1 MSTVDADPAADRT
14 LLRAAGLRVTR
25 PRLAVLSAV
34 RGRPHADAGAV
45 LAEVRADLPQVSH
58 QAVYDCL
65 HVLTDAGLVRSLQP
79 AGSAARYEIAAHDN
93 HHHLV
98 CRGCGTLVDVPCRTG
113 SAPCLRAPE
122 DHGFQID
129 EAEVYYWGLCPACRT
144 DGTPQTT
151 PDAPAASARR
161 PPGAGSLHGRPGAT
175 EAATRNREDQP

>member
-1 MSTVDADPAADRT
+1 MSIVDADPTADRT

-25 PRLAVLSAV
+25 PRAAVLSAL
-34 RGRPHADAGAV
+34 RSHPHADAGSV
-45 LAEVRADLPQVSH
+45 LAAVRVDLPQVSH

-98 CRGCGTLVDVPCRTG
+98 CRGCGALVDVPCRTG
-113 SAPCLRAPE
+113 SAPCLHAPE

-129 EAEVYYWGLCPACRT
+129 EAEVYYWGLCPACREGA
-144 DGTPQTT
+144 DGAA
-151 PDAPAASARR
+151 APSSSAAA
-161 PPGAGSLHGRPGAT
+161 P
-175 EAATRNREDQP
+175 